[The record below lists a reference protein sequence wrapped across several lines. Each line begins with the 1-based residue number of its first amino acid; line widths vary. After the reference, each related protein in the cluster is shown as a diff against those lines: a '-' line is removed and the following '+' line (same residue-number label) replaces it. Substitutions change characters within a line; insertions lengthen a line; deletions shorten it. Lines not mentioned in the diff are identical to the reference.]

1 MYLLSPPYNHILTA
15 IFNFGMLISGGYAGH
30 YSLKQSQLDK
40 ELANF
45 KPDKIMSNVT
55 VEKNSNNRNGNI
67 NKYVVKLDDQKSIK
81 IDFNLQPHLT
91 HLFCNK

>member
-1 MYLLSPPYNHILTA
+1 
-15 IFNFGMLISGGYAGH
+15 
-30 YSLKQSQLDK
+30 LKQSQLDK